1 VSRYQQENRLPS
13 SALQPVQSNA
23 IRKRRRDTKWIYE
36 GITKPYP
43 YTSAFHRLFELA
55 RKRYSIAT
63 FKKIQE
69 AMSKYR
75 PVFLASAGDL
85 DQNDLI
91 NQEKSLQRSLL
102 TLEEFFQDVGTPSL
116 ICRRSGEVMKVNKE
130 FCAITGWDR
139 NVLLGREPNMNVNF
153 GTRGDTSGD
162 SGLST
167 RTSSTPIL
175 SGQEPDNGPRPVFII
190 ELMDERS
197 VVEWFDDFY
206 ELAYLNSRGTVSRR
220 VNILRYRTKE
230 DMAKMEEMK
239 SNVVSNGKHGKQEP
253 TIKLEGGPVHRGEA
267 AMGMLGAKD
276 GLIDCMISW
285 NIRRDTFDMPMLITM
300 HLLPI
305 LEKKD

>member
-1 VSRYQQENRLPS
+1 
-13 SALQPVQSNA
+13 
-23 IRKRRRDTKWIYE
+23 
-36 GITKPYP
+36 
-43 YTSAFHRLFELA
+43 
-55 RKRYSIAT
+55 
-63 FKKIQE
+63 
-69 AMSKYR
+69 
-75 PVFLASAGDL
+75 
-85 DQNDLI
+85 
-91 NQEKSLQRSLL
+91 
-102 TLEEFFQDVGTPSL
+102 
-116 ICRRSGEVMKVNKE
+116 
-130 FCAITGWDR
+130 
-139 NVLLGREPNMNVNF
+139 MNVNF

>member
-1 VSRYQQENRLPS
+1 
-13 SALQPVQSNA
+13 
-23 IRKRRRDTKWIYE
+23 
-36 GITKPYP
+36 
-43 YTSAFHRLFELA
+43 
-55 RKRYSIAT
+55 
-63 FKKIQE
+63 
-69 AMSKYR
+69 
-75 PVFLASAGDL
+75 
-85 DQNDLI
+85 
-91 NQEKSLQRSLL
+91 
-102 TLEEFFQDVGTPSL
+102 
-116 ICRRSGEVMKVNKE
+116 
-130 FCAITGWDR
+130 
-139 NVLLGREPNMNVNF
+139 
-153 GTRGDTSGD
+153 
-162 SGLST
+162 
-167 RTSSTPIL
+167 
-175 SGQEPDNGPRPVFII
+175 VFII

-300 HLLPI
+300 HVSLSCHLC
-305 LEKKD
+305 